1 MVRTNQAPVQVR
13 KFERSVT
20 FTPFVTVGGRA
31 CLAADQA
38 RLTEKG
44 VRYMPRQNF
53 SVSSQPSGPSGRR
66 RALRPAIL
74 HFAEQQAVC
83 SAPKP

>member
-38 RLTEKG
+38 RRLQE
-44 VRYMPRQNF
+44 
-53 SVSSQPSGPSGRR
+53 GRNKE
-66 RALRPAIL
+66 
-74 HFAEQQAVC
+74 EQ
-83 SAPKP
+83 